1 MRLTVPGTSLTLD
14 LGALRA
20 RAASS
25 PLHLLTGRRS
35 GFRLLLLF
43 LLVCLVL
50 VAHPSPPLPPSYAV
64 EYRVERTLPQH
75 DYRLPFPEGRYGRYV
90 KFDVPK
96 GTGFN
101 HQLQRVFLQH
111 HVAFSANR
119 SLAFEPYVEADT
131 LVPVLLNK
139 WPWRNARIP
148 LSAYI
153 ASVISGFER
162 HYRAPRAVTSS
173 FYDSVCPRS
182 RQRVITL
189 KTEANP
195 NGQFTLPADGKA
207 RLHDLENM
215 LADSV
220 NCIRIKGE
228 VFDDEFFDSTAS
240 VDIVDALAKSPVMA
254 HFTFSPR
261 VLNILN
267 RMMPAIAPHS
277 ASYDVERIAHSRNKA
292 IMPTNPWKHI
302 LALHLRRGD
311 GWEAA
316 CEEKAARSAPFV
328 SWNKLPK
335 LPGNENVPPPAD
347 MVEDTR
353 LGLYRAK
360 CLPDVKA
367 IIARARR
374 MRKNH
379 PLLRSIYL
387 LTDAPDDWT
396 EEVRRWLASD
406 AWDKV
411 FVGRTDVYPNF
422 QDREVGPAV
431 DMEVARRAGVF
442 VGNGF
447 STTTANIVLLRTRDG
462 IHPDF
467 TQFW

>member
-1 MRLTVPGTSLTLD
+1 MRLTLGTHTLD
-14 LGALRA
+14 LASLRA
-20 RAASS
+20 
-25 PLHLLTGRRS
+25 PLHLLTGRRA
-35 GFRLLLLF
+35 GFRVLLVVLLLLLLF
-43 LLVCLVL
+43 
-50 VAHPSPPLPPSYAV
+50 VAHPSPPLPPSYVA
-64 EYRVERTLPQH
+64 EYRVEAGLPQH
-75 DYRLPFPEGRYGRYV
+75 DYRLSFPEGRYGRFV

-111 HVAFSANR
+111 HVAFTANR

-131 LVPVLLNK
+131 LLPVLFDK
-139 WPWRNARIP
+139 WPWRSARVP
-148 LSAYI
+148 LSAYV
-153 ASVISGFER
+153 ANVISGFER
-162 HYRAPRAVTSS
+162 HYHAPRAVTAS

-189 KTEANP
+189 KTDANP
-195 NGQFTLPADGKA
+195 NGEVTLSADGKT
-207 RLHDLENM
+207 RLHELNSLLD
-215 LADSV
+215 DSA

-228 VFDDEFFDSTAS
+228 VFDDEFFDSKAA
-240 VDIVDALAKSPVMA
+240 VDIADTLAKSPVMQ
-254 HFTFSPR
+254 HFSFSPR
-261 VLNILN
+261 VLGILN

-277 ASYDVERIAHSRNKA
+277 ASYDVDRIVNSRIKY
-292 IMPTNPWKHI
+292 IMPKNPWSHI

-311 GWEAA
+311 GWEEA
-316 CEEKAARSAPFV
+316 CEEKGERSAPFV

-353 LGLYRAK
+353 LGLYKAK

-379 PLLRSIYL
+379 RLLRTIYL

-396 EEVRRWLASD
+396 EDVRRWLASD
-406 AWDKV
+406 AWDQV
-411 FVGRTDVYPNF
+411 FVGRTDVYPDF

-447 STTTANIVLLRTRDG
+447 STTSANIVLLRTRDN
-462 IHPDF
+462 IHPDL